1 MKLHMA
7 VKYFC
12 FQSII
17 TLLTFLLISTFLIQS
32 VNAEG
37 LEGNDSCFVCHS
49 NPNLEMVFPSGEVIS
64 LFVDKD
70 AYNQSV
76 HGQQGFT
83 CTLCHAGTTG
93 YPHEERSELT
103 YRDYSISHYT
113 FCTTCHEDQIHEID
127 GNVHMMAMAEGNPAV
142 AVCTD
147 CHGNHY
153 IETAS
158 EALSF
163 ISRTCSKCHSEIN
176 ELYENSVHGAALIGE
191 GNPDVPTCT
200 DCHGAHEII
209 GPSNYPFHLFSPQ
222 ICANCHSD
230 HEMMARYGINPNVFD
245 TYVADFHGK
254 TIVLFQ
260 DLAPD
265 QDTNKPV
272 CIDCHGVHDMLS
284 HNDSNSHVMK
294 ANLLETCKKC
304 HPEATT
310 NFPDSWLGHYNPG
323 PDQLRPVFY
332 VKVIYWILIP
342 ILIGGSLV
350 LAISDYV
357 RQLIDF
363 KRGR

>member
-1 MKLHMA
+1 MKPSLALKLAFHLSA
-7 VKYFC
+7 F
-12 FQSII
+12 
-17 TLLTFLLISTFLIQS
+17 FLFSTVLGLALPDLP
-32 VNAEG
+32 VYAEG
-37 LEGNDSCFVCHS
+37 SGDNDSCFACHS
-49 NPNLEMVFPSGEVIS
+49 NPNLEMEFPSGEVIS
-64 LFVDKD
+64 LYVNKD
-70 AYNQSV
+70 AYDQSV
-76 HGQQGFT
+76 HGQQGFA

-93 YPHEERSELT
+93 YPHEERGELN

-113 FCTTCHEDQIHEID
+113 FCTTCHTDQIKEINK
-127 GNVHMMAMAEGNPAV
+127 NVHMMALAEGNPAV

-153 IETAS
+153 IEIAT

-176 ELYENSVHGAALIGE
+176 ELYENSIHGAALIGE

-222 ICANCHSD
+222 ICANCHAD
-230 HEMMARYGINPNVFD
+230 REMMARYGINPNVFD

-254 TIVLFQ
+254 TVSLFQ

-265 QDTNKPV
+265 QETNKPV

-284 HNDSNSHVMK
+284 PEDSNSQVMK
-294 ANLLETCKKC
+294 ANLLETCRKC

-323 PDQLRPVFY
+323 PGQLRPVFY
-332 VKVIYWILIP
+332 VKMIYWILIP

-357 RQLIDF
+357 RQLINF
-363 KRGR
+363 KRGL